1 MASVEMK
8 KSPIISALEIL
19 FFSISMIFV
28 TLSVASFVNHLDNI
42 WEDLIKALLILP
54 AAFVYKSMARF
65 REMSLDKSMKKA
77 K

>member
-19 FFSISMIFV
+19 FFSISFIFV
-28 TLSVASFVNHLDNI
+28 VLSVAAFVNHLGNI
-42 WEDLIKALLILP
+42 WEDLIKALLIIP
-54 AAFVYKSMARF
+54 AFFVYRSMARF
-65 REMSLDKSMKKA
+65 REMSLDKNMKKP